1 MTLKARADTMST
13 GTVDPR
19 VARRRAI
26 EALRS
31 GVPSREAVAALGS
44 AQSEIEDRFGA
55 ILASLRALPSGGH
68 HPGGMLVGGGFGS
81 GKSHLLEHLAH
92 LAMNDGFVVSK
103 VVVSK
108 ETPLYDPAKVFRAA
122 VESAVVPGKQG
133 SALPEVAASLR
144 TDVPAYSDL
153 YKWAHS
159 PGCGLNERFAAS
171 LFLFERLRAVDEEF
185 AELIVRFWAG
195 DPIRVPDLRR
205 RLKEVGE
212 AATYPLPPVSQRELA
227 LQRFRFVSRLMRAAG
242 YTGWVLLFD
251 EVELIGRY
259 SVLQRAKSY
268 AELARWVRGN
278 YNDPG
283 VPLAALLAITDDFE
297 AAVLAAKN
305 DPDMIPARLRSRQS
319 PDYDV
324 LAGQA
329 EVGMRIIDREL
340 VAIKPP
346 DDAELD
352 RTYGRLKEIHADAF
366 GWDPPDV
373 SGLERLAATR
383 MRQYVRAWINEWDLI
398 RLDPGFV
405 PETETVEIA
414 MDYREDAY
422 LEGDS

>member
-1 MTLKARADTMST
+1 
-13 GTVDPR
+13 
-19 VARRRAI
+19 
-26 EALRS
+26 
-31 GVPSREAVAALGS
+31 
-44 AQSEIEDRFGA
+44 
-55 ILASLRALPSGGH
+55 LPSGGH

-103 VVVSK
+103 VTISK

-122 VESAVVPGKQG
+122 VESAIVPGKQG
-133 SALPEVAASLR
+133 SALPEVAASLPTVSR
-144 TDVPAYSDL
+144 
-153 YKWAHS
+153 
-159 PGCGLNERFAAS
+159 
-171 LFLFERLRAVDEEF
+171 RA
-185 AELIVRFWAG
+185 
-195 DPIRVPDLRR
+195 
-205 RLKEVGE
+205 
-212 AATYPLPPVSQRELA
+212 LA
-227 LQRFRFVSRLMRAAG
+227 LQRFRFWSRLMRAAG
-242 YTGWVLLFD
+242 YAGWVLLFD

-305 DPDMIPARLRSRQS
+305 DPDMVPARLRSRQS
-319 PDYDV
+319 PEYDL

-340 VAIKPP
+340 VPIKPP

-352 RTYGRLKEIHADAF
+352 RTYGRLKEIHGDAF
-366 GWDPPDV
+366 DWDPPDV

-383 MRQYVRAWINEWDLI
+383 MRQSVRAWIN
-398 RLDPGFV
+398 
-405 PETETVEIA
+405 
-414 MDYREDAY
+414 
-422 LEGDS
+422 